1 MKASVCRI
9 TEMGLVASVLVALL
23 TLGCGGGSD
32 ADVPDVHAPDSF
44 ADVVDQDRIDQD
56 RIDQDRGVPDTDV
69 SDAGDAGNDS
79 VSDTTADAGPDAA
92 FDVPV
97 DVEPDDTADVAGD
110 VESDSLNPDAA
121 ADSVTTDS
129 FVMPTDPTSC
139 LAAGLCWIDSAC
151 HLAGT
156 VDPDRRCWTCQ
167 PSVMNLDWT
176 LLSDDSPCDDDDVG
190 TYDDK
195 CTSGECGGTMLI
207 CPVFSGQCE
216 QESHPDG
223 TSNCNYSY
231 PVGRSCNDDNLCTCN
246 DSCNDQGAC
255 VGTMVVCPI
264 VITPCYPQSNC
275 NGGCGCEQ
283 DPWPGPETGCSYA
296 NGSGH
301 CDGSGVCVL
310 SSCAE
315 GYLESTVT
323 PGMCVPQFVNISAG
337 ESHTCARTATGLA
350 YCWGNNSSGQIG
362 DGTDADT
369 SRPTLVSSLTNVA
382 GIVAGQDFSCAWT
395 NAGAAYC
402 WGVNNIGQ
410 LGNGTSTPSNV
421 PVAVSGLGSGV
432 TKISAGAAF
441 ACAIKDSEIWCWGMN
456 TKGQIG
462 VDSTADQFLTPQ
474 KVGLAD
480 SLDCECGSQH
490 VCAVTYQNNV
500 ICWGDNKSGQLGI
513 GDTDNRLKPS
523 QLIDEDSASY
533 LLSLGAQHSCV
544 LRRTNSGVNDYSY
557 EIRCWGSDSNGQLA
571 GEGASVCT
579 YGYCSLYPVTVASW
593 IVSKQS
599 AMPPAPAAGFFH
611 TCYVDSSGVLRCVGH
626 NDYGQLGTN
635 NTVPFVDFQQ
645 ILSSGVIKVDGGS
658 RHTCAIVNSAPY
670 CWGRNTDGQVGD
682 NSFDDRLIPTRVLW

>member
-1 MKASVCRI
+1 MKASVYRI
-9 TEMGLVASVLVALL
+9 PEVGLVASVLVAFL
-23 TLGCGGGSD
+23 TSGCGGGSG
-32 ADVPDVHAPDSF
+32 ADVPDVYDPDSV
-44 ADVVDQDRIDQD
+44 ADVADLDTIDPD
-56 RIDQDRGVPDTDV
+56 PGQDRGVHVDV
-69 SDAGDAGNDS
+69 GDAGNDAR
-79 VSDTTADAGPDAA
+79 SDAIVDVAPDVA
-92 FDVPV
+92 FDVPG
-97 DVEPDDTADVAGD
+97 DKGPDDAADVAGD
-110 VESDSLNPDAA
+110 ADPDSSDPDAVL
-121 ADSVTTDS
+121 DSVTTDS

-139 LAAGLCWIDSAC
+139 LAAGLCWIDSEC

-156 VDPDRRCWTCQ
+156 VDPDRPCWTCQ

-176 LLSDDSPCDDDDVG
+176 VLSDDSPCDDDDLG

-195 CTSGECGGTMLI
+195 CTSGDCGGTMLI
-207 CPVFSGQCE
+207 CPVYGGQCE

-231 PVGRSCNDDNLCTCN
+231 PVGRSCNDGNDCTCN
-246 DSCNDQGAC
+246 DTCNDQGGC
-255 VGTMVVCPI
+255 GGTLVVCPI
-264 VITPCYPQSNC
+264 VVTPCYPQSHC
-275 NGGCGCEQ
+275 NGGCGCEL

-301 CDGSGVCVL
+301 CNGSGVCVL

-315 GYLESTVT
+315 GYLESSATT
-323 PGMCVPQFVNISAG
+323 GTCVPQFVRMSAG
-337 ESHTCARTATGLA
+337 ESHTCALAGNGLS
-350 YCWGNNSSGQIG
+350 YCWGNNSNGQIG
-362 DGTDADT
+362 DGSGTDRD
-369 SRPTLVSSLTNVA
+369 SPTQVSNLTNVA
-382 GIVAGQDFSCAWT
+382 GVVAGQNFSCAWT

-402 WGVNNIGQ
+402 WGDNTMGQ
-410 LGNGTSTPSNV
+410 LGNGTTTPSNV

-432 TKISAGAAF
+432 TKVSAGALF
-441 ACAIKDSEIWCWGMN
+441 ACAIKDSEIWCWGAN

-474 KVGLAD
+474 KVGLAG

-490 VCAVTYQNNV
+490 VCSVTFQNNV

-523 QLIDEDSASY
+523 RLTDEDSASY
-533 LLSLGAQHSCV
+533 LLSLGAQHTCV
-544 LRRTNSGVNDYSY
+544 LRRTNSGANDYLY

-579 YGYCSLYPVTVASW
+579 YGNCSLYPVTVASW
-593 IVSKQS
+593 IASKEA

-611 TCYVDSSGVLRCVGH
+611 TCYADSSGVLRCVGH

-670 CWGRNTDGQVGD
+670 CWGRNSDGQVGD
-682 NSFDDRLIPTRVLW
+682 HSFDDRLTPTRVLW